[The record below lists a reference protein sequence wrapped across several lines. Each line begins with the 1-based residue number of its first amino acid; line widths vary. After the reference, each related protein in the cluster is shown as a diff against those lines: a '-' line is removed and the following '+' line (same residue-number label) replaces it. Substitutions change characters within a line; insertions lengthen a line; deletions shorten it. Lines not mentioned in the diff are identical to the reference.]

1 MKIRVDKPLFFCY
14 TKNVKGGGNH
24 KMKAFTMRD
33 TLEKFNDILIEII
46 FISCYNN
53 YRKLGKEQ

>member
-1 MKIRVDKPLFFCY
+1 
-14 TKNVKGGGNH
+14 
-24 KMKAFTMRD
+24 MKAFTMRD

>member
-1 MKIRVDKPLFFCY
+1 
-14 TKNVKGGGNH
+14 
-24 KMKAFTMRD
+24 MKAFTMRD
-33 TLEKFNDILIEII
+33 ALEKFNDILIEII

>member
-1 MKIRVDKPLFFCY
+1 MKMRVDKPLFFCY
-14 TKNVKGGGNH
+14 TENVKGGENH
-24 KMKAFTMRD
+24 KMKAFTVRD

-53 YRKLGKEQ
+53 YRKL

>member
-1 MKIRVDKPLFFCY
+1 
-14 TKNVKGGGNH
+14 
-24 KMKAFTMRD
+24 MKAFTMRD
-33 TLEKFNDILIEII
+33 TLEKFNDTLIEII

>member
-1 MKIRVDKPLFFCY
+1 MKTL
-14 TKNVKGGGNH
+14 
-24 KMKAFTMRD
+24 TMRD

-53 YRKLGKEQ
+53 YRKLGKGQ

>member
-1 MKIRVDKPLFFCY
+1 
-14 TKNVKGGGNH
+14 
-24 KMKAFTMRD
+24 MKAFTMRD

-53 YRKLGKEQ
+53 YRKLGKEK